1 MYLHKITPVW
11 TVQGWPSRLQWL
23 LGKRWP
29 SFCPRWKTH
38 KLRSATGAWSF
49 WSKPRKSQ
57 LSMPI
62 ELSLYL
68 VFMFIFCWH
77 LFILKSCYDSV
88 SAFCKPVN
96 SYIDWLVKNMHIFSM
111 FCDLKQMN
119 DLFWNGYLA
128 QVSDSK
134 YTLENSASITRTDAD
149 AENRLSW
156 KRFNVHILNIRKFM
170 VCVFNEAVIQT

>member
-1 MYLHKITPVW
+1 MM
-11 TVQGWPSRLQWL
+11 WPS
-23 LGKRWP
+23 
-29 SFCPRWKTH
+29 SCPRWKTH

-88 SAFCKPVN
+88 SAFCKPWI
-96 SYIDWLVKNMHIFSM
+96 SYIDWLVKKSIFFQCCVKEM
-111 FCDLKQMN
+111 D

-156 KRFNVHILNIRKFM
+156 KRLNVHILNIRIF
-170 VCVFNEAVIQT
+170 VA